1 MTASD
6 RFGTTLTYV
15 VGVAAVLAL
24 AAALLPLA
32 GPALAQETGGAC
44 SADVEDAPFT
54 DRQEIPEAHRANV
67 DCAADRQ
74 IVQGFE
80 DDTFRPELQVRRDQ
94 MASFIALTLDTAGV
108 TLPAGEGRFTDVPA
122 SNVHADNI
130 ERLAAAGI
138 VEGGA
143 VGLPADEYG
152 PGLRTRRDQMA
163 SFLMRAAGYAL
174 HDDVDA
180 FDSTDQEFTDV
191 PAGNVHSAKVN
202 GAAMNEIAQGTG
214 GDQYSPARDT
224 RRDQMASFVVRLLNF
239 IAGDDPDPVAHEVA
253 IEFDVL
259 SGARGDTVTAS
270 VTGDVAEVAF
280 ISVTGDCVQDADHTL
295 DALDQF
301 AFSITDD
308 AEDGI
313 CEIDLTVHFDELETG
328 ETQTLRA
335 SFLVT
340 SDVVDPPQVSVSLDP
355 DTGNVGATVTA
366 TVTGDVDRVESMA
379 ITGACVEDDDQV
391 TLTDGAFTFDIT
403 SGDGDCGIS
412 FTATFDD
419 DSTQTLTSTFIVEG
433 G

>member
-6 RFGTTLTYV
+6 RVGTTLSDV
-15 VGVAAVLAL
+15 VAVAAAVAL
-24 AAALLPLA
+24 AVALLPLA
-32 GPALAQETGGAC
+32 GPALAQETDGAC

-67 DCAADRQ
+67 DCAADRK
-74 IVQGFE
+74 IVAGFA
-80 DDTFRPELQVRRDQ
+80 DGTYRPELQVRRDQ

-143 VGLPADEYG
+143 VGLAADQYG
-152 PGLRTRRDQMA
+152 PALLTRRDQMA

-180 FDSTDQEFTDV
+180 FESTDEQFTDV
-191 PAGNVHSAKVN
+191 PPGNAHFAKVN
-202 GAAMNEIAQGTG
+202 SAATNNIAQGTDG
-214 GDQYSPARDT
+214 EQYSPARDT

-239 IAGDDPDPVAHEVA
+239 IDGDDPDPDAHEVA

-259 SGARGDTVTAS
+259 SGAPGDTVTAT
-270 VTGDVAEVAF
+270 VTGDVAEVEF
-280 ISVTGDCVQDADHTL
+280 ISVVGDCVTDDDHTL
-295 DALDQF
+295 DAQNQF
-301 AFSITDD
+301 DFPITDD

-313 CEIDLTVHFDELETG
+313 CEINLTVHFDEHQTG
-328 ETQTLRA
+328 QTQTLRA
-335 SFLVT
+335 DFLVT
-340 SDVVDPPQVSVSLDP
+340 SDDATPPQVSVSLDP
-355 DTGNVGATVTA
+355 GTGAVGTTVTT
-366 TVTGDVDRVESMA
+366 TVTGDVDRVESVA
-379 ITGACVEDDDQV
+379 IAGACVTDDDQV

-419 DSTQTLTSTFIVEG
+419 DSTQTVTSTFIVERG
-433 G
+433 